1 MKSTADIDAGWELP
15 EDESRVIFINGASF
29 DQLCALPGIGNSKA
43 RRIIEWRGK
52 NGPIAD
58 LDALLAV
65 EGIGQST
72 LGRLG
77 SFVA

>member
-1 MKSTADIDAGWELP
+1 MKTSADIDAGWELP
-15 EDESRVIFINGASF
+15 ESAEKALFFNGATF
-29 DQLCALPGIGNSKA
+29 EQLVALPGVGNSRA

-65 EGIGQST
+65 EGIGRST
-72 LGRLG
+72 LTRIQSAL
-77 SFVA
+77 